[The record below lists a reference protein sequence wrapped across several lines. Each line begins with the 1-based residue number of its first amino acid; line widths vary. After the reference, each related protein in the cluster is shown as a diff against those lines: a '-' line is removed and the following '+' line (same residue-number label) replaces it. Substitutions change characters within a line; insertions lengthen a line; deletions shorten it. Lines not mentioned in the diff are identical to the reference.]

1 MFNIKLAVEKK
12 ILEDGKAQLKTWVDT
27 YTGFKEPHIFVLKEN
42 FDGYNK
48 IITPKF
54 MTIATAAN
62 MVEYPINKPE
72 HKRGI
77 YRDNKLFLELN
88 NEDALNYVLDVINY
102 RVRKLVQNMNHITD
116 TDNFLEESVTINGH
130 ELNVKYSSGYP
141 KFNQRVI
148 IESSDKIFL
157 MQHTDNLGELFINVC
172 KPQDMIKYGETIT
185 EDTNR
190 YRNNKVD
197 LVTYTSLVRPLIDKV
212 YELAKRV

>member
-77 YRDNKLFLELN
+77 YRDNKLF
-88 NEDALNYVLDVINY
+88 
-102 RVRKLVQNMNHITD
+102 
-116 TDNFLEESVTINGH
+116 
-130 ELNVKYSSGYP
+130 
-141 KFNQRVI
+141 
-148 IESSDKIFL
+148 
-157 MQHTDNLGELFINVC
+157 
-172 KPQDMIKYGETIT
+172 
-185 EDTNR
+185 
-190 YRNNKVD
+190 
-197 LVTYTSLVRPLIDKV
+197 
-212 YELAKRV
+212 